1 MEARI
6 PFSGYY
12 ESKWDKE
19 IDSVE
24 EREIERLAEEHD
36 LSEKELG
43 EIFWNRVNYRRA
55 REKIAEEY
63 VGYFAAA
70 FELSLKYNDLTSPKY
85 YNFETDR
92 IFAEISKK
100 SAYKIYRSLG
110 KKRMRQAARRMFTSC
125 DGYISHYSNDID
137 EWGQLRSWDHNQLYC
152 LLCEYVEDQDD
163 DWEWNLFEDMSEA
176 VWNAWSNAVDWDAV
190 HLEIGKLLGA
200 KEKEEELLEP
210 EDERK
215 FPVRF
220 SSSKDYVD
228 QFIKLNGYA
237 A

>member
-1 MEARI
+1 
-6 PFSGYY
+6 
-12 ESKWDKE
+12 
-19 IDSVE
+19 
-24 EREIERLAEEHD
+24 
-36 LSEKELG
+36 
-43 EIFWNRVNYRRA
+43 
-55 REKIAEEY
+55 
-63 VGYFAAA
+63 
-70 FELSLKYNDLTSPKY
+70 
-85 YNFETDR
+85 
-92 IFAEISKK
+92 
-100 SAYKIYRSLG
+100 
-110 KKRMRQAARRMFTSC
+110 MFTSC

-163 DWEWNLFEDMSEA
+163 DWEWNLFEDMCEA